1 MKGVF
6 SNASAISI
14 AGNYRHCGSISELQ
28 LPNCTTKKPKLK
40 MPLSHIL
47 AIVVASTLVGVT
59 LASFFVIYCF
69 GSVYRGILDQDWK
82 LVATIKVLNLQN
94 RGAIKSFVAVCETLR
109 NIRHRNLVR
118 IITSCSSIDFQGNEN
133 EFKAQVYG
141 FMPNE
146 SLEKWLHSSLKTNN
160 QQNEVR
166 RLNILHRIIISIDV
180 ACALNYLH
188 HQCPTPII
196 HCDLK
201 PSNILLDHDMVASVG
216 DFDLAIFCTKL
227 TVINQSSSI
236 SIRGTIGYA
245 APGKRPTDSIFEEG
259 LNLHTFSRMA
269 LPDHVMEIV
278 DPVILNNEEEEVE
291 AIVATAVPLLLVG
304 YGFGGSFVALFAQ
317 LGGGIYT
324 KAADVGANLVGKCNT
339 PNF

>member
-1 MKGVF
+1 
-6 SNASAISI
+6 
-14 AGNYRHCGSISELQ
+14 
-28 LPNCTTKKPKLK
+28 
-40 MPLSHIL
+40 
-47 AIVVASTLVGVT
+47 
-59 LASFFVIYCF
+59 
-69 GSVYRGILDQDWK
+69 
-82 LVATIKVLNLQN
+82 
-94 RGAIKSFVAVCETLR
+94 
-109 NIRHRNLVR
+109 
-118 IITSCSSIDFQGNEN
+118 
-133 EFKAQVYG
+133 
-141 FMPNE
+141 MPNE

-269 LPDHVMEIV
+269 LPDHVME
-278 DPVILNNEEEEVE
+278 
-291 AIVATAVPLLLVG
+291 
-304 YGFGGSFVALFAQ
+304 
-317 LGGGIYT
+317 
-324 KAADVGANLVGKCNT
+324 
-339 PNF
+339 

>member
-1 MKGVF
+1 
-6 SNASAISI
+6 
-14 AGNYRHCGSISELQ
+14 
-28 LPNCTTKKPKLK
+28 
-40 MPLSHIL
+40 
-47 AIVVASTLVGVT
+47 
-59 LASFFVIYCF
+59 
-69 GSVYRGILDQDWK
+69 
-82 LVATIKVLNLQN
+82 
-94 RGAIKSFVAVCETLR
+94 
-109 NIRHRNLVR
+109 
-118 IITSCSSIDFQGNEN
+118 
-133 EFKAQVYG
+133 
-141 FMPNE
+141 MPNE

-245 APGKRPTDSIFEEG
+245 APEFDLRSEMSTDGDVYSYGILLLEMTTGKRPTDSIFEEG

-269 LPDHVMEIV
+269 LPDHVME
-278 DPVILNNEEEEVE
+278 
-291 AIVATAVPLLLVG
+291 
-304 YGFGGSFVALFAQ
+304 
-317 LGGGIYT
+317 
-324 KAADVGANLVGKCNT
+324 
-339 PNF
+339 